1 MVSLVISEIV
11 QLVRNTPIYPSLV
24 FRPIVEDTK
33 ETCCD
38 INNLM
43 VRCWAE
49 SADDRP
55 DFSTIKSI
63 IRKINKYVHKKQS
76 YCTSTKYSYVLVCGI

>member
-1 MVSLVISEIV
+1 LVSRE
-11 QLVRNTPIYPSLV
+11 PAYPSIP
-24 FRPIVEDTK
+24 FRPIVEDNK

-49 SADDRP
+49 DPNDRP
-55 DFSTIKSI
+55 DFATIKTI
-63 IRKINKYVHKKQS
+63 VRKINK
-76 YCTSTKYSYVLVCGI
+76 

>member
-1 MVSLVISEIV
+1 MPLLMISEIV
-11 QLVRNTPIYPSLV
+11 HLVCNSPIYPNQS
-24 FRPIVEDTK
+24 FRPFVEDTK

-49 SADDRP
+49 DPNDRP

-63 IRKINKYVHKKQS
+63 IRKINKY
-76 YCTSTKYSYVLVCGI
+76 T